1 MAGQRPHAASSGDRP
16 AAFTARSQA
25 ADLLRFS
32 HAGLRQTGA
41 HGWAKDSVVIEA
53 LLGAAVGVLTILLAR
68 SIRGEGWLYSIGLL
82 LLPSLY
88 ALFALQAGEHAVGVK
103 EMLYGLPFLAAGLLF
118 ALVSLRQSAIVVA
131 AFWMLHGL
139 YDLMHARLITNPGV
153 PGWYPVWCCSVDVVI
168 GAYLLWLSR
177 RVADANLRRA

>member
-1 MAGQRPHAASSGDRP
+1 M
-16 AAFTARSQA
+16 
-25 ADLLRFS
+25 
-32 HAGLRQTGA
+32 
-41 HGWAKDSVVIEA
+41 
-53 LLGAAVGVLTILLAR
+53 
-68 SIRGEGWLYSIGLL
+68 YSIGLL
-82 LLPSLY
+82 VLPSLY
-88 ALFALQAGEHAVGVK
+88 ALFALQAGEYTVGVK
-103 EMLYGLPFLAAGLLF
+103 EMLYGLPFLAAGLAF
-118 ALVSLRQSAIVVA
+118 ALVSLRQSAVVVG